1 MIIRLLNGF
10 RKENMNTKKGFT
22 LIELLVV
29 IAIIGI
35 LAAMVMVALGGAR
48 AKARDARRKSDLRQL
63 RAALE
68 LNYNDNE
75 KYVAGQGTADT
86 FAGAAAAGTA
96 LASLTTGSYIKAI
109 PNDPKNTGNY
119 VYRYY
124 SPADG
129 SAFSLF
135 ATLENANDLEGGGG
149 AAGGYKVTN
158 Q

>member
-1 MIIRLLNGF
+1 
-10 RKENMNTKKGFT
+10 MNAKKGFT

-68 LNYNDNE
+68 LYYNDNE
-75 KYVAGQGTADT
+75 KYVASIGTADT
-86 FAGAAAAGTA
+86 FAGAGDAGSS
-96 LASLTTGSYIKAI
+96 LAPLTTGGYIKAI

-119 VYRYY
+119 VYKYY
-124 SPADG
+124 SPSSPPGA
-129 SAFSLF
+129 SFSLF
-135 ATLENANDLEGGGG
+135 ATLENANDLDGASG
-149 AAGGYKVTN
+149 AAGGYKITN